1 MKPIGTPDA
10 SGWGGDPLRWSPRPS
25 PFPSLIFDR
34 ACAVRQRGRASSAIS
49 GPSRAGESCSRQVQ
63 LQSPNLLGS
72 GVEETMIQRLIP
84 SGVAAAI
91 AGGTMAVALSCCP
104 SFAFTLSAPS
114 LAQSAVKADVQQVQY
129 YDHHYDH
136 PHYHHPYHHAYH
148 HPYHYDHYDNP
159 NRVRHYVPK
168 TNAYHNY

>member
-1 MKPIGTPDA
+1 MGRDCASERVPITLA
-10 SGWGGDPLRWSPRPS
+10 E
-25 PFPSLIFDR
+25 
-34 ACAVRQRGRASSAIS
+34 
-49 GPSRAGESCSRQVQ
+49 GPTSRAGESYSRQVQ

-114 LAQSAVKADVQQVQY
+114 LAQSAVKADVQQVY
-129 YDHHYDH
+129 YYGHY
-136 PHYHHPYHHAYH
+136 YGHPYHHHYQ
-148 HPYHYDHYDNP
+148 HPYYYGHYNNSY
-159 NRVRHYVPK
+159 RVRHYVPK
-168 TNAYHNY
+168 TNPSHTY

>member
-1 MKPIGTPDA
+1 MD
-10 SGWGGDPLRWSPRPS
+10 
-25 PFPSLIFDR
+25 
-34 ACAVRQRGRASSAIS
+34 
-49 GPSRAGESCSRQVQ
+49 
-63 LQSPNLLGS
+63 
-72 GVEETMIQRLIP
+72 QRLIP

-114 LAQSAVKADVQQVQY
+114 LAQSVVKADVQQVQDYDQY
-129 YDHHYDH
+129 YG
-136 PHYHHPYHHAYH
+136 HPYHHPAYH

-168 TNAYHNY
+168 TNPYHNYHNYY